1 MLSEGTIR
9 RIYYQGED
17 AIIRLV
23 KKLEVRTEDLEA
35 MHTSAPERRIAS
47 LSKEL
52 SRTRDQLSRQSEEH
66 LQERQQNH
74 LLVQLIR
81 EPERE
86 IERGGSGT
94 SSASAIER
102 DTHNS
107 SQPSSLDP
115 PWKKVKRTRSL
126 RARSGKKVGGQPGH
140 KGITLMQVAEP
151 DQVIVHRPEVCAGCG
166 TALGDSD
173 GVPGS
178 VRRQIFDISDG

>member
-1 MLSEGTIR
+1 MLGFYSPPIVNPLSTITYNRNRIDTFPSYCASSLIGFALSLLVISWAMLSEGTIR

-74 LLVQLIR
+74 LLVQ
-81 EPERE
+81 
-86 IERGGSGT
+86 
-94 SSASAIER
+94 
-102 DTHNS
+102 
-107 SQPSSLDP
+107 
-115 PWKKVKRTRSL
+115 
-126 RARSGKKVGGQPGH
+126 
-140 KGITLMQVAEP
+140 
-151 DQVIVHRPEVCAGCG
+151 
-166 TALGDSD
+166 
-173 GVPGS
+173 
-178 VRRQIFDISDG
+178 